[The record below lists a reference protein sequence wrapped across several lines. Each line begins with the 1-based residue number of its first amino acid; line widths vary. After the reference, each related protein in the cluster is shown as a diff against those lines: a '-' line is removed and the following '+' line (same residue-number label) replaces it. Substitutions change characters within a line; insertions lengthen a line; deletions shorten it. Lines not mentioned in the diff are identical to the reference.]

1 MTETAELSGRV
12 TPTMEFS
19 GSPIMRSRTA
29 TRRQKKLTYRTS
41 PDSRHDRIMCLGSL
55 QLARRALEADAP
67 QTVLHDLIED
77 APPDCSE
84 AEFVLGKFAEPQS
97 HIPVYQDHDRPV
109 RQVAEDQLP
118 AQPQLRGSFLSF
130 AAVGRNW
137 DSTRNSA
144 NRACGTGSLGT
155 PVTRHRALHNS
166 KTLGPDQAQIPAG
179 CFVMQVWSNMTA
191 Y

>member
-1 MTETAELSGRV
+1 MMTETTELSGRA

-19 GSPIMRSRTA
+19 GSPTMRSRTA
-29 TRRQKKLTYRTS
+29 TRRQKRLTYRTS
-41 PDSRHDRIMCLGSL
+41 PDSRHDRIMCIGSL

-84 AEFVLGKFAEPQS
+84 AELVLGKFAEPQA
-97 HIPVYQDHDRPV
+97 HNPIGQDNDKR
-109 RQVAEDQLP
+109 DQP

-137 DSTRNSA
+137 DSTRNNAS
-144 NRACGTGSLGT
+144 RACGTGSLGT

-166 KTLGPDQAQIPAG
+166 KTLGPDQAQIPSG
-179 CFVMQVWSNMTA
+179 CFVMQVWNNMTA